1 MHLGCLITIS
11 ASAKTRSGR
20 QEKGLV
26 NGGVDANES
35 FFLLFDTLRHYDILD
50 LVRHAL
56 LISRRLQLD
65 YLTNIYYV
73 ANAGCWYVC
82 LCLGQ

>member
-1 MHLGCLITIS
+1 MED
-11 ASAKTRSGR
+11 KK
-20 QEKGLV
+20 QGLV

-35 FFLLFDTLRHYDILD
+35 FFLLFDTLRHYEILD

-65 YLTNIYYV
+65 YLTNIMLQTQVVGMFVY
-73 ANAGCWYVC
+73 A
-82 LCLGQ
+82 